1 MVVECSY
8 VAAVFEKHVKSLH
21 KFLLVLYM
29 DDLITFFSSSRLMR
43 YDTRLALDLKFLN
56 HSA

>member
-29 DDLITFFSSSRLMR
+29 DDLIAFFSSSRLMR
-43 YDTRLALDLKFLN
+43 
-56 HSA
+56 